1 MSHACILKGALDVSH
16 RDVAHEDQ
24 LQGGEEEHVARE
36 EILGFC
42 SENILSVLCRTLKV
56 DCFVEGSHEGKNNE
70 KLSFLCFVQRDCLYI
85 SG

>member
-1 MSHACILKGALDVSH
+1 MSHVCILKGALDISH

-42 SENILSVLCRTLKV
+42 SENILSV
-56 DCFVEGSHEGKNNE
+56 
-70 KLSFLCFVQRDCLYI
+70 I
-85 SG
+85 